1 MSSHTKTAGRTSAKM
16 NVRTMVE
23 IGMLG
28 AISVILMMFE
38 IPLWFAPSFYKIDLS
53 ECRPYRSLALGPVA
67 GALIELVKIL
77 LHLLLKGTSTAGVGD
92 LANFL
97 IGCAMAVPAAWI
109 YQKQKTKK
117 NAIIGLVCGTAV
129 MTIAGSFLN
138 ALVLL
143 PAYAAAFGMPIDA
156 LVGMGTAVNKA
167 ITSVATFALFAVAP
181 FNIVKGVLVSLITM
195 LLYKHVSP
203 ILKGNR

>member
-53 ECRPYRSLALGPVA
+53 EVPVLIGAFALGPVA

-109 YQKQKTKK
+109 YQLTEKQKNLWGKCGLK
-117 NAIIGLVCGTAV
+117 MQQWQCRIILQNTE
-129 MTIAGSFLN
+129 S
-138 ALVLL
+138 
-143 PAYAAAFGMPIDA
+143 
-156 LVGMGTAVNKA
+156 
-167 ITSVATFALFAVAP
+167 
-181 FNIVKGVLVSLITM
+181 
-195 LLYKHVSP
+195 
-203 ILKGNR
+203 R

>member
-53 ECRPYRSLALGPVA
+53 EVPVLIGAFALGPVA

-77 LHLLLKGTSTAGVGD
+77 LHLLAERNFYSRRGRSGKLPHRMRHGRSGGLDLPETENKKECHHRSGVRYSRDDHCRKFFKRTGSSAGLCSG
-92 LANFL
+92 
-97 IGCAMAVPAAWI
+97 IW
-109 YQKQKTKK
+109 
-117 NAIIGLVCGTAV
+117 NA
-129 MTIAGSFLN
+129 
-138 ALVLL
+138 
-143 PAYAAAFGMPIDA
+143 
-156 LVGMGTAVNKA
+156 
-167 ITSVATFALFAVAP
+167 
-181 FNIVKGVLVSLITM
+181 
-195 LLYKHVSP
+195 H
-203 ILKGNR
+203 